1 MSKVIF
7 EEDAFKDYDAST
19 TFDPDEEDEE
29 IEIDEKRTSSLVYG
43 SRYEECKE
51 DLSPEEILKKNIKSL
66 ESQAKH
72 SKNPMEQRQLRQ
84 KIGKLR
90 MKLKYKDYGM
100 F

>member
-1 MSKVIF
+1 MNKVIF
-7 EEDAFKDYDAST
+7 EEDSFKDYDAAT
-19 TFDPDEEDEE
+19 TFDPDEDEE
-29 IEIDEKRTSSLVYG
+29 MEIEKSASTSLYG
-43 SRYEECKE
+43 ETKE
-51 DLSPEEILKKNIKSL
+51 VTLTPEEILKKNIKSL

-84 KIGKLR
+84 KIGKLQ

>member
-1 MSKVIF
+1 MNIRF
-7 EEDAFKDYDAST
+7 EDTEEDRPMYSLDSV
-19 TFDPDEEDEE
+19 PGGIEEPTDLEVVAE
-29 IEIDEKRTSSLVYG
+29 GELRAVSIRGV
-43 SRYEECKE
+43 KE
-51 DLSPEEILKKNIKSL
+51 LTPEEIIKKDIKSL

-84 KIGKLR
+84 KIGKLQ